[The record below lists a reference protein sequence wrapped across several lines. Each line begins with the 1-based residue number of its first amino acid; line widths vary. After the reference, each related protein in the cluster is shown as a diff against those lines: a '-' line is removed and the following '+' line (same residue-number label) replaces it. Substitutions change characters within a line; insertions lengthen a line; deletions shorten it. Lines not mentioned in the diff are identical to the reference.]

1 MYILHN
7 AFPNMNMKSDFV
19 KQKKDSF
26 YLVSEDNVNQTLFT
40 DTRIRL
46 CGVYNSMDVWF
57 NDGDRDKSWG

>member
-1 MYILHN
+1 ME
-7 AFPNMNMKSDFV
+7 SDFV

-46 CGVYNSMDVWF
+46 MLSVQFDGWCDS
-57 NDGDRDKSWG
+57 NDGNRDKS